1 MTEGKYG
8 FSSESF
14 IHQSKDNP
22 KNEKE
27 GRTTMEQQMKDSN
40 QLYSNIDLH
49 AVLSSNG
56 RFLYISSNCKQ
67 LLLYEQKDLL
77 GCF

>member
-14 IHQSKDNP
+14 LYINLRTTL

-27 GRTTMEQQMKDSN
+27 GRTTMEQKMKDSN

-56 RFLYISSNCKQ
+56 TFSTFLLTVSSFCSMNKRI
-67 LLLYEQKDLL
+67 Y
-77 GCF
+77 